1 MPSLSQEYR
10 PQRFADVTGQEHISD
25 TLRKEIA
32 TGKLGHAYLFSGPRG
47 VGKTTSARIF
57 AKALNCLAPQDG
69 EPCTT
74 CALCVAFQEGRLVD
88 VIELDAA
95 THTGVDTVRESII
108 EHARFAPMMG
118 KRKVY
123 ILDEAHMLSTASWN
137 ALLKT
142 LEEPPAH
149 AFFLLA
155 TTEVHKV
162 PATIVSR
169 CQRFEFRR
177 IADAP
182 LAARLNHIA
191 TEQKWQVDEE
201 VIRLL
206 VARAEGCARDAE
218 TLLGQLGALG
228 ETHLTLALASLVI
241 PPSRIPLAAELM
253 GTWAK
258 RDHVSALQTGQRFFD
273 QGVPLV
279 PLMDDLLLV
288 VKRLLFAIA
297 DPNTAETWKQGTEE
311 DRCLLPLLSVFSP
324 LELNEMAL
332 MLMERR
338 RDMKGG
344 VDPLFAL
351 QLASTV
357 IAFRGQSIAVAPA
370 SITPIAPQPAITPR
384 VQEVVVLKQEAPIAP
399 VSISTPSV
407 SAVVS
412 APTPS
417 MAEVTSPVLEQSLT
431 ESTHSES
438 IATSVM
444 PSEGPAPAL
453 DVQLIRAKW
462 NAVIRIVEEINHSLP
477 FILKISRPEYV
488 QGDTVVIRF
497 QYTFHRDKVLNDAKN
512 RRVVEDVMREMFQV
526 PTLRLE
532 GIIGEEEGS
541 VEQRSQDV
549 VTNVLKDFGG
559 SVVEQ

>member
-57 AKALNCLAPQDG
+57 AKALNCLVPEEG

-74 CALCVAFQEGRLVD
+74 CALCVAFQENRLVD

-182 LAARLNHIA
+182 LAARLSHIA
-191 TEQKWQVDEE
+191 TEQKWQVDED

-228 ETHLTLALASLVI
+228 ETHLTLALASLII

-253 GTWAK
+253 GAWSK
-258 RDHVSALQTGQRFFD
+258 RDHVTALQTGQRFFD

-311 DRCLLPLLSVFSP
+311 DRCLLPLLSTFSP

-332 MLMERR
+332 ILMERR

-357 IAFRGQSIAVAPA
+357 IAFRGQSVAVAPA
-370 SITPIAPQPAITPR
+370 S
-384 VQEVVVLKQEAPIAP
+384 VAPIVA
-399 VSISTPSV
+399 PSV
-407 SAVVS
+407 
-412 APTPS
+412 T
-417 MAEVTSPVLEQSLT
+417 
-431 ESTHSES
+431 
-438 IATSVM
+438 
-444 PSEGPAPAL
+444 
-453 DVQLIRAKW
+453 
-462 NAVIRIVEEINHSLP
+462 
-477 FILKISRPEYV
+477 
-488 QGDTVVIRF
+488 
-497 QYTFHRDKVLNDAKN
+497 
-512 RRVVEDVMREMFQV
+512 
-526 PTLRLE
+526 
-532 GIIGEEEGS
+532 
-541 VEQRSQDV
+541 
-549 VTNVLKDFGG
+549 
-559 SVVEQ
+559 